1 MIALQSDVRVYLAC
15 GYTDMRKGMQGLA
28 MLVQQVLAED
38 PFNGALYA
46 FRGRRGKHTT
56 FYIQFASLDDCLSVA
71 PVVRTDAAGL
81 STSARQGFDV
91 HLHGRASRPEPG
103 AAELDVRSGLLRRH
117 DARCAPNQ
125 P

>member
-46 FRGRRGKHTT
+46 FRGRRGNLLKLVWHDGLGMSL
-56 FYIQFASLDDCLSVA
+56 YANYLASYCTSFSCL
-71 PVVRTDAAGL
+71 
-81 STSARQGFDV
+81 
-91 HLHGRASRPEPG
+91 
-103 AAELDVRSGLLRRH
+103 
-117 DARCAPNQ
+117 
-125 P
+125 

>member
-46 FRGRRGKHTT
+46 FRVSG
-56 FYIQFASLDDCLSVA
+56 A
-71 PVVRTDAAGL
+71 L
-81 STSARQGFDV
+81 ST
-91 HLHGRASRPEPG
+91 H
-103 AAELDVRSGLLRRH
+103 
-117 DARCAPNQ
+117 CATR
-125 P
+125 

>member
-46 FRGRRGKHTT
+46 FRGRRPTSDIQHTV
-56 FYIQFASLDDCLSVA
+56 FAPPESRIPGIRYSGRRCRCRL
-71 PVVRTDAAGL
+71 TAAGRICNV
-81 STSARQGFDV
+81 STRTNGLTLAASFRPGCSM
-91 HLHGRASRPEPG
+91 RAT
-103 AAELDVRSGLLRRH
+103 AQA
-117 DARCAPNQ
+117 
-125 P
+125 

>member
-46 FRGRRGKHTT
+46 N
-56 FYIQFASLDDCLSVA
+56 YLASYCTSFSCL
-71 PVVRTDAAGL
+71 
-81 STSARQGFDV
+81 
-91 HLHGRASRPEPG
+91 
-103 AAELDVRSGLLRRH
+103 
-117 DARCAPNQ
+117 
-125 P
+125 